1 MQRDLIPGQGWQAS
15 LDLRFERRAAATVLA
30 QRNHRGPLR
39 VQKQLYP
46 EGEGVCHAI
55 VLHPPSGIVGGDG
68 LEIRAVLDS
77 GAHALLTTPGAGKW
91 YRSAGPCARQSLE
104 FDLGAGAVLEWLP
117 QETIVFDGAQAGM
130 SSRIRLAADA
140 RYFGWE
146 VLCLGRR
153 AANERFEHGELRLST
168 AIEQEGKPL
177 WLEQGRLAGGSP
189 LLASPMGLAGF
200 SVCGTLLAAG
210 CDIEAGVLA
219 ACREVVPQEA
229 GAQAGVTRLPRLL
242 AARYLG
248 HSSEAARD
256 WFAALWHVLRPA
268 LIGSEARPPRIWNT

>member
-15 LDLRFERRAAATVLA
+15 LELRFERRAAATILA
-30 QRNHRGPLR
+30 QRTHHGPLR

-46 EGEGVCHAI
+46 EGAGVCHAI
-55 VLHPPSGIVGGDG
+55 VLHPPSGIVGGDE
-68 LEIRAVLDS
+68 LEIRAVLDG

-91 YRSAGPCARQSLE
+91 YRSAGPWARQSLE

-130 SSRIRLAADA
+130 GSRIRLAADA
-140 RYFGWE
+140 CYLGWE

-153 AANERFEHGELRLST
+153 AANEGFDHGEVRLST

-189 LLASPMGLAGF
+189 LLASPVGLAGF

-210 CDIEAGVLA
+210 CDIEADVLA
-219 ACREVVPQEA
+219 ACRGILPQEP
-229 GAQAGVTRLPRLL
+229 GAQAGLTRLPRLL

-256 WFAALWHVLRPA
+256 WFAALWHVLRR
-268 LIGSEARPPRIWNT
+268 ARPGRAAQPPRIWNT